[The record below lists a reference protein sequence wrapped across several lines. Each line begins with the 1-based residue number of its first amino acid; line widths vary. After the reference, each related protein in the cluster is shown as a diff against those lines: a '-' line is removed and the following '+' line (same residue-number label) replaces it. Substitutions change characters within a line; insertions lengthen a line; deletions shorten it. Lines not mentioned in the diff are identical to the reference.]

1 MRKIVGFGLLAGLV
15 LLTPAFADSSENK
28 VLTAA
33 TPKPVTGNIEQMGYD
48 LQSMRRHDGRYH
60 ANLLDRDTGKLIHA
74 EFRTTDGEL
83 ISARLAGKEKEWRH
97 HVRERSDD
105 HR

>member
-28 VLTAA
+28 ATAA
-33 TPKPVTGNIEQMGYD
+33 PKPVAGNVEQMAYD
-48 LQSMRRHDGRYH
+48 LHSMRRHDGRYH

-83 ISARLAGKEKEWRH
+83 ISARLLAKGEKRH
-97 HVRERSDD
+97 D
-105 HR
+105 HEDHDRD